1 MLLAGVEGPLALVTP
16 VIATRVGV
24 GLFKRLEL
32 VILKLC
38 LWNRLGQVEW
48 LPPTALNLLFPY
60 NIIASLNICL
70 RLASIKNA

>member
-48 LPPTALNLLFPY
+48 VDKTVG
-60 NIIASLNICL
+60 
-70 RLASIKNA
+70 